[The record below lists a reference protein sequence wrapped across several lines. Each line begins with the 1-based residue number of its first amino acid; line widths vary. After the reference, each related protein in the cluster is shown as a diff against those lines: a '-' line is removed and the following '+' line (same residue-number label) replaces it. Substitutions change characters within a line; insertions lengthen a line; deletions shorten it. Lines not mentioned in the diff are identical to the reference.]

1 MRIKGLI
8 FVLIVA
14 ALFIGIPFLVP
25 DNYIE
30 EKIETRLSIANTALV
45 EFEDFEFSLTELH
58 LKWSRLQVT
67 DPDNTMMNLFETG
80 EVELDFEFW
89 PVLWEQVIIED
100 VRMTGF
106 ALETERETDGA
117 FEIPEGYDPETGAP
131 EDAGFFY
138 NITTE
143 VSSTIAE
150 NARMEF
156 TDVKDDI
163 NVDSLLATINL
174 QSIDQMEGLK
184 NDLES
189 NYSKWDSTIA
199 NNSIER
205 NARDI
210 EALVNSIK
218 LDEIKDVPAALKAIE
233 TVQKVVKEADSLK
246 NEINTLQTDFR
257 TDIQDSRNSIGQID
271 AWISDDVERVKN
283 VAKLPEINAQSIGTA
298 LFGQSLLADLNT
310 YLEYLA
316 TGREYGQKF
325 IGSDEEEDKPERYE
339 GRNYEFTDKYDLPK
353 LWIKNIELSG
363 VTKNN
368 IELAGQVLNVTN
380 NQNKTGTPITFELS
394 GAEEGVATLTV
405 DGALDYVGEDK
416 SESLSINYSGFSLIN
431 SKISPSELLPYDLRS
446 GQGDINVD
454 LTIKDRRIESRV
466 DYVADN
472 IAFDFASA
480 GAPKGVVEGLIRD
493 AISGT
498 DRITATALIDNTDG
512 PLRARVRSNVDDLFL
527 NALKRTVQ
535 AEVDNAKRRIEN
547 EVQSRVNAKKA
558 EVQELVEEQEA
569 ILRDKYAELETK
581 VNEQLAIVEKKKK
594 ELEDKKKELEEE
606 LKNKALDAVK
616 KKIGF

>member
-1 MRIKGLI
+1 MRIKGLL

-14 ALFIGIPFLVP
+14 GLFFGIPFLVP
-25 DNYIE
+25 DGYVE
-30 EKIETRLSIANTALV
+30 EKIETRLSIANTAKV
-45 EFEDFEFSLTELH
+45 EFEDFKLSLVDLELS
-58 LKWSRLQVT
+58 WSRLQVT
-67 DPDNTMMNLFETG
+67 DPNNTMMNLFETG

-117 FEIPEGYDPETGAP
+117 FEIPEGYDPETGVP

-138 NITTE
+138 NITNQVT
-143 VSSTIAE
+143 STIAE
-150 NARMEF
+150 NARKEF

-174 QSIDQMEGLK
+174 QSIDKMEGLK
-184 NDLES
+184 NGLES
-189 NYSKWDSTIA
+189 NYSKWDSTIT
-199 NNSIER
+199 NNSIEK
-205 NARDI
+205 NAREI
-210 EALVNSIK
+210 ENLVKSIK

-233 TVQKVVKEADSLK
+233 TVQTVVKEADSLK

-257 TDIQDSRNSIGQID
+257 ADIQNSRNSIGQID
-271 AWISDDVERVKN
+271 EWISEDVDRVKN

-298 LFGQSLLADLNT
+298 LFGQNLLADLNT
-310 YLEYLA
+310 YLEYFA
-316 TGREYGQKF
+316 MGREYGQKF
-325 IGSDEEEDKPERYE
+325 IGSDEKDAKPERYE
-339 GRNYEFTDKYDLPK
+339 GVNYEFTDKYDLPK

-380 NQNKTGTPITFELS
+380 NQNKTGSPITFQLS
-394 GAEEGVATLTV
+394 GAEEGVATLKV
-405 DGALDYVGEDK
+405 NGALNYLGDEK
-416 SESLSINYSGFSLIN
+416 SENLSINYSGFSLVN

-446 GQGDINVD
+446 GNGDINVD
-454 LTIKDRRIESRV
+454 LTIKNRRIESQV

-472 IAFDFASA
+472 IAFDFESA
-480 GAPKGVVEGLIRD
+480 GRPKGTVERLIRD

-498 DRITATALIDNTDG
+498 NRITATALIDNTEG

-547 EVQSRVNAKKA
+547 EVNTRVTAKKK
-558 EVQELVEEQEA
+558 EVQTLVEEQEQ
-569 ILRDKYAELETK
+569 ILRNKYAELETK

-594 ELEDKKKELEEE
+594 ELEEKKKELEEE

>member
-1 MRIKGLI
+1 MRIKGLL

-14 ALFIGIPFLVP
+14 GLFFGIPFLVP
-25 DNYIE
+25 DGYVE
-30 EKIETRLSIANTALV
+30 EKIETRLSIANTAKV
-45 EFEDFEFSLTELH
+45 EFEDFKLSLVDLELS
-58 LKWSRLQVT
+58 WSRLQVT

-117 FEIPEGYDPETGAP
+117 FEIPEGYDPETGVP

-138 NITTE
+138 NITNQVT
-143 VSSTIAE
+143 STIAE

-174 QSIDQMEGLK
+174 QSIDKMEGLK
-184 NDLES
+184 NGLES
-189 NYSKWDSTIA
+189 NYSKWDSTIT
-199 NNSIER
+199 NNSIEK
-205 NARDI
+205 NAREI
-210 EALVNSIK
+210 ENLVKSIK

-233 TVQKVVKEADSLK
+233 TVQRVVKEADSLK

-257 TDIQDSRNSIGQID
+257 ADIQNSRNSIGQID
-271 AWISDDVERVKN
+271 EWISEDVDRVKN

-298 LFGQSLLADLNT
+298 LFGQNLLADLNT
-310 YLEYLA
+310 YLEYFA
-316 TGREYGQKF
+316 MGREYGQKF
-325 IGSDEEEDKPERYE
+325 IGSDEKDAKPERYE
-339 GRNYEFTDKYDLPK
+339 GVNYEFTDKYDLPK

-368 IELAGQVLNVTN
+368 IELMGQVLNVTN
-380 NQNKTGTPITFELS
+380 NQNKTGSPITFQLS

-405 DGALDYVGEDK
+405 DGALNYLGEEK
-416 SESLSINYSGFSLIN
+416 SESLSINYSGFSLVN

-446 GQGDINVD
+446 GNGDINVD
-454 LTIKDRRIESRV
+454 LTIKNRRIESRV

-472 IAFDFASA
+472 IAFDFESA
-480 GAPKGVVEGLIRD
+480 GRPKGTVERLIRD

-498 DRITATALIDNTDG
+498 NRITATALIDNTEG
-512 PLRARVRSNVDDLFL
+512 PLRTRFDRM
-527 NALKRTVQ
+527 
-535 AEVDNAKRRIEN
+535 
-547 EVQSRVNAKKA
+547 
-558 EVQELVEEQEA
+558 
-569 ILRDKYAELETK
+569 
-581 VNEQLAIVEKKKK
+581 
-594 ELEDKKKELEEE
+594 
-606 LKNKALDAVK
+606 
-616 KKIGF
+616 

>member
-1 MRIKGLI
+1 MRIKGLL

-14 ALFIGIPFLVP
+14 GLFFGLPFLVP
-25 DNYIE
+25 DGYLE
-30 EKIETRLSIANTALV
+30 EKIETRLSIANTAKV
-45 EFEDFEFSLTELH
+45 EFEDFKLSLVDLELS
-58 LKWSRLQVT
+58 WSRLQVA

-106 ALETERETDGA
+106 ALETERETDGT
-117 FEIPEGYDPETGAP
+117 FEMPEGYDPETGVP

-138 NITTE
+138 NITTQ
-143 VSSTIAE
+143 VTSTIAE

-174 QSIDQMEGLK
+174 QSIDKMEGLK
-184 NDLES
+184 TGLES
-189 NYSKWDSTIA
+189 NYSKWDSTIT
-199 NNSIER
+199 NNSIEK
-205 NARDI
+205 NAREI
-210 EALVNSIK
+210 ENLVKSIK

-246 NEINTLQTDFR
+246 KEINALQTDFR
-257 TDIQDSRNSIGQID
+257 ADIQSSRNSIGQID
-271 AWISDDVERVKN
+271 DWISEDVNRVKN

-298 LFGQSLLADLNT
+298 LFGQNLLADLNT

-316 TGREYGQKF
+316 MGREYGQKF
-325 IGSDEEEDKPERYE
+325 IGSDQKDAKPERYE
-339 GRNYEFTDKYDLPK
+339 GVNYEFTDKYDLPK
-353 LWIKNIELSG
+353 FWIKNIELSG

-380 NQNKTGTPITFELS
+380 NQNKTGSPITFQLS

-405 DGALDYVGEDK
+405 DGALNYLGEEK
-416 SESLSINYSGFSLIN
+416 SENLSINYSGFSLVN

-446 GQGDINVD
+446 GNGDINVD
-454 LTIKDRRIESRV
+454 LTIKNRRIESRV

-472 IAFDFASA
+472 IAFDFESA
-480 GAPKGVVEGLIRD
+480 GRPKGTVERLIRD

-498 DRITATALIDNTDG
+498 NRITATALIDNTEG

-558 EVQELVEEQEA
+558 EVRKLVEEQEA
-569 ILRDKYAELETK
+569 ILRNKYDELETK
-581 VNEQLAIVEKKKK
+581 VNEQLAIVEKKKE
-594 ELEDKKKELEEE
+594 ELEEKKKELEEE

>member
-1 MRIKGLI
+1 MRIKGLL

-14 ALFIGIPFLVP
+14 GLFFGIPFLIP
-25 DNYIE
+25 DGYVE
-30 EKIETRLSIANTALV
+30 EKIETRLSIANTAKV
-45 EFEDFEFSLTELH
+45 EFEDFKLSLVDLELS
-58 LKWSRLQVT
+58 WSRLQVT

-117 FEIPEGYDPETGAP
+117 FEIPEGYDPETGVP

-138 NITTE
+138 NITNQVT
-143 VSSTIAE
+143 STIAE

-174 QSIDQMEGLK
+174 QSIDKMEGLK
-184 NDLES
+184 NGLES
-189 NYSKWDSTIA
+189 NYSKWDSTIT
-199 NNSIER
+199 NNSIEK
-205 NARDI
+205 NAREI
-210 EALVNSIK
+210 ENLVKSIK

-233 TVQKVVKEADSLK
+233 TVQRVVKEADSLK

-257 TDIQDSRNSIGQID
+257 ADIQNSRNSIGQID
-271 AWISDDVERVKN
+271 EWISEDVDRVKN

-298 LFGQSLLADLNT
+298 LFGQNLLADLNT
-310 YLEYLA
+310 YLEYFA
-316 TGREYGQKF
+316 MGREYGQKF
-325 IGSDEEEDKPERYE
+325 IGSDEKDEKPERYE
-339 GRNYEFTDKYDLPK
+339 GVNYEFTDKYDLPK

-380 NQNKTGTPITFELS
+380 NQNKTGSPITFQLS

-405 DGALDYVGEDK
+405 DGALNYLGEEK
-416 SESLSINYSGFSLIN
+416 SESLSINYSGFSLVN

-446 GQGDINVD
+446 GKGDINVD
-454 LTIKDRRIESRV
+454 LTIKNRRIESRV

-472 IAFDFASA
+472 IAFDFESA
-480 GAPKGVVEGLIRD
+480 GRPKGTVERLIRD

-498 DRITATALIDNTDG
+498 NRITATALIDNTEG

-547 EVQSRVNAKKA
+547 EVNTRVTAKKK
-558 EVQELVEEQEA
+558 EVQTLVEEQEQ
-569 ILRDKYAELETK
+569 ILRNKYAELETK
-581 VNEQLAIVEKKKK
+581 VNEQLAIVEKKKE
-594 ELEDKKKELEEE
+594 ELEEKKKELEEE

>member
-1 MRIKGLI
+1 MRIKGLL

-14 ALFIGIPFLVP
+14 GLFFGIPFLVP
-25 DNYIE
+25 DGYVE
-30 EKIETRLSIANTALV
+30 EKIETRLSIANTAKV
-45 EFEDFEFSLTELH
+45 EFEDFKLSLVDLELS
-58 LKWSRLQVT
+58 WSRLQVT

-117 FEIPEGYDPETGAP
+117 FEMPEGYDPETGVP

-138 NITTE
+138 NITNQVT
-143 VSSTIAE
+143 STIAE

-174 QSIDQMEGLK
+174 QSIDKMEGLK
-184 NDLES
+184 NGLES
-189 NYSKWDSTIA
+189 NYSKWDSTIT
-199 NNSIER
+199 NNSIEK
-205 NARDI
+205 NAREI
-210 EALVNSIK
+210 EALVKSIK

-233 TVQKVVKEADSLK
+233 TVQRVVKEADSLK

-257 TDIQDSRNSIGQID
+257 ADIQNSRNSIGQID
-271 AWISDDVERVKN
+271 EWISEDVDRVKN

-298 LFGQSLLADLNT
+298 LFGQNLLADLNT
-310 YLEYLA
+310 YLEYFA
-316 TGREYGQKF
+316 MGREYGQKF
-325 IGSDEEEDKPERYE
+325 IGSDEKDAKPERYE
-339 GRNYEFTDKYDLPK
+339 GVNYEFTDKYDLPK

-380 NQNKTGTPITFELS
+380 NQNKTGSPITFQLS

-405 DGALDYVGEDK
+405 DGALNYLGEEK
-416 SESLSINYSGFSLIN
+416 SESLSINYSGFSLVN

-446 GQGDINVD
+446 GNGDINVD
-454 LTIKDRRIESRV
+454 LTIKNRRIESRV

-472 IAFDFASA
+472 IAFDFESA
-480 GAPKGVVEGLIRD
+480 GRPKGTVERLIRD

-498 DRITATALIDNTDG
+498 NRITATALIDNTEG

-547 EVQSRVNAKKA
+547 EVNTRVTAKKEGSA
-558 EVQELVEEQEA
+558 NSGGRA
-569 ILRDKYAELETK
+569 GANPSK
-581 VNEQLAIVEKKKK
+581 
-594 ELEDKKKELEEE
+594 
-606 LKNKALDAVK
+606 
-616 KKIGF
+616 

>member
-1 MRIKGLI
+1 MRVKGLI

-14 ALFIGIPFLVP
+14 ALFIGTPFLIT
-25 DNYIE
+25 DEYIE

-45 EFEDFEFSLTELH
+45 EFEDFDFSLTELH

-80 EVELDFEFW
+80 EVELDFAFW

-106 ALETERETDGA
+106 ALETERETDGS
-117 FEIPEGYDPETGAP
+117 FEIPEGYDPETGVP
-131 EDAGFFY
+131 DDAGFFY
-138 NITTE
+138 SITAE
-143 VSSTIAE
+143 VTSTIAE

-163 NVDSLLATINL
+163 NVDSLLATIDL
-174 QSIDQMEGLK
+174 QSIDQMDGLK

-189 NYSKWDSTIA
+189 NYTKWDSTIA
-199 NNSIER
+199 NNSIEK

-210 EALVNSIK
+210 ETLVTSIK
-218 LDEIKDVPAALKAIE
+218 LDEIKDVPAAVKAIE
-233 TVQKVVKEADSLK
+233 TIQKVVKEADSLK
-246 NEINTLQTDFR
+246 NEINMLQTDFR
-257 TDIQDSRNSIGQID
+257 TDIQKSRNSIGQID
-271 AWISDDVERVKN
+271 NWISADVERVKN

-298 LFGQSLLADLNT
+298 LFGQNLLADLNT
-310 YLEYLA
+310 YLQYLA

-325 IGSDEEEDKPERYE
+325 IGTDENEDKPQRYE
-339 GRNYEFTDKYDLPK
+339 GRNFEFTDKYDLPK
-353 LWIKNIELSG
+353 LWIKNVELSG

-368 IELAGQVLNVTN
+368 IALAGQAFNITN
-380 NQNKTGTPITFELS
+380 NQNKTGQPITFNLS

-405 DGALDYVGEDK
+405 DGALNYLGDEK
-416 SESLSINYSGFSLIN
+416 TESLSINYSGFSLVN
-431 SKISPSELLPYDLRS
+431 SKISPSELLPYDLSS

-472 IAFDFASA
+472 VAFDFESA
-480 GAPKGVVEGLIRD
+480 GAPKGVVERLIRD

-498 DRITATALIDNTDG
+498 NRITATALIDNTDG
-512 PLRARVRSNVDDLFL
+512 PLKARVRSNVDDLFL
-527 NALKRTVQ
+527 NALRRTVQ

-558 EVQELVEEQEA
+558 EVRELVDEQEA

-594 ELEDKKKELEEE
+594 ELEDKKKELEED

>member
-1 MRIKGLI
+1 MRIKGLL

-14 ALFIGIPFLVP
+14 GLFFGIPFLVP
-25 DNYIE
+25 DGYVE
-30 EKIETRLSIANTALV
+30 EKIETRLSIANTAKV
-45 EFEDFEFSLTELH
+45 EFEDFKLSLVDLELS
-58 LKWSRLQVT
+58 WSRLQVT

-117 FEIPEGYDPETGAP
+117 FEMPEGYDPETGVP

-138 NITTE
+138 NITNQVT
-143 VSSTIAE
+143 STIAE

-174 QSIDQMEGLK
+174 QSIDKMEGLK
-184 NDLES
+184 NGLES
-189 NYSKWDSTIA
+189 NYSKWDSTIT
-199 NNSIER
+199 NNSIEK
-205 NARDI
+205 NAREI
-210 EALVNSIK
+210 EALVKSIK

-233 TVQKVVKEADSLK
+233 TVQRVVKEADSLK

-257 TDIQDSRNSIGQID
+257 ADIQNSRNSIGQID
-271 AWISDDVERVKN
+271 EWISEDVDRVKN

-298 LFGQSLLADLNT
+298 LFGQNLLADLNT
-310 YLEYLA
+310 YLEYFA
-316 TGREYGQKF
+316 MGREYGQKF
-325 IGSDEEEDKPERYE
+325 IGSDEKDAKPERYE
-339 GRNYEFTDKYDLPK
+339 GVNYEFTDKYDLPK

-380 NQNKTGTPITFELS
+380 NQNKTGSPITFQLS

-405 DGALDYVGEDK
+405 DGALNYLGEEK
-416 SESLSINYSGFSLIN
+416 SESLSINYSGFSLVN

-446 GQGDINVD
+446 GNGDINVD
-454 LTIKDRRIESRV
+454 LTIKNRRIESRV

-472 IAFDFASA
+472 IAFDFESA
-480 GAPKGVVEGLIRD
+480 GRPKGTVERLIRD

-498 DRITATALIDNTDG
+498 NRITATALIDNTEG

-547 EVQSRVNAKKA
+547 EVNTRVTAKKK
-558 EVQELVEEQEA
+558 EVQTLVEEQEQ
-569 ILRDKYAELETK
+569 ILRNKYAELETK
-581 VNEQLAIVEKKKK
+581 VNEQLAIVEKKKE
-594 ELEDKKKELEEE
+594 ELEEKKKELEEE